1 MPPPPAGTQLLSPL
15 PRTGPGQLLPGE
27 GPRPSRGRGRAAEP
41 RPGGGPC
48 PSYLLSRQAI
58 HSAEEEE
65 WAACAATMLGSGA
78 RSPWLRRPPALA
90 LPLPPPRPRRGP
102 APPGPP
108 RDRRGGDGPALPA
121 GSRGLPGGGPAREG
135 TRGAGRGDRE
145 GPSRLPARRCT
156 AEPGGGGSPAVP
168 PAAGRGRGA
177 TLRGWSPV
185 TGGRHLSG
193 RRGPRP
199 SPPDLRSVDRGKAPR
214 VGRGLGVA
222 VSVYI
227 FHTANAT
234 KMAAACFLRNP
245 LVFLSGC
252 QNLLAV
258 SCSPFPFPL

>member
-1 MPPPPAGTQLLSPL
+1 MGSVRSDHVGQRRAESLAAATSRARSASASASTSPAARTCSSRPASRPARRRRARPPSGL
-15 PRTGPGQLLPGE
+15 PRAPGRGAGE
-27 GPRPSRGRGRAAEP
+27 GGDSRG
-41 RPGGGPC
+41 
-48 PSYLLSRQAI
+48 
-58 HSAEEEE
+58 
-65 WAACAATMLGSGA
+65 
-78 RSPWLRRPPALA
+78 
-90 LPLPPPRPRRGP
+90 
-102 APPGPP
+102 
-108 RDRRGGDGPALPA
+108 
-121 GSRGLPGGGPAREG
+121 G
-135 TRGAGRGDRE
+135 TRGPG
-145 GPSRLPARRCT
+145 GPEPPARPPLHCGAR
-156 AEPGGGGSPAVP
+156 GGGGSPAVP

-177 TLRGWSPV
+177 TLRGRSPV

-199 SPPDLRSVDRGKAPR
+199 SPLGLRSVDRGKAPR
-214 VGRGLGVA
+214 VGRGWGVA

>member
-156 AEPGGGGSPAVP
+156 AEPGGGGKSRGPARCGEGTRGDPAWLVTCDRWP
-168 PAAGRGRGA
+168 PPLGE
-177 TLRGWSPV
+177 TWSAPL
-185 TGGRHLSG
+185 TSG
-193 RRGPRP
+193 PQKRGPRK
-199 SPPDLRSVDRGKAPR
+199 GATGGEG
-214 VGRGLGVA
+214 VGG
-222 VSVYI
+222 
-227 FHTANAT
+227 
-234 KMAAACFLRNP
+234 
-245 LVFLSGC
+245 GC
-252 QNLLAV
+252 QRIYF
-258 SCSPFPFPL
+258 SYSECH